1 MGPIAVNL
9 RYTNMSLKKL
19 VKKKDSVQ
27 SWKLMVV
34 GEENV
39 GYVTRPRSDSL
50 FILVFL

>member
-1 MGPIAVNL
+1 
-9 RYTNMSLKKL
+9 MSLKKL

-39 GYVTRPRSDSL
+39 GYVAPPT
-50 FILVFL
+50 

>member
-1 MGPIAVNL
+1 
-9 RYTNMSLKKL
+9 MSLKKL

-39 GYVTRPRSDSL
+39 GYVISPPTL
-50 FILVFL
+50 FVIYIVIVIL